1 MRGLDGP
8 AIGAETRVLWTLAL
22 EVEIVNRRV
31 VWRLRLGNKILRFRR
46 GNYSRRRLVPFVER
60 GSFGCWLASWKWGQI
75 GWELARW
82 T

>member
-1 MRGLDGP
+1 MNRS
-8 AIGAETRVLWTLAL
+8 E
-22 EVEIVNRRV
+22 RRV

-46 GNYSRRRLVPFVER
+46 GNYSCRRLVPFVER
-60 GSFGCWLASWKWGQI
+60 GPFGCWLASWKWGQI